1 MKYDVF
7 ISYSRKDINEVS
19 ALIETIRAEIPGLSI
34 WFDLTGIESGDEF
47 EEKIIS
53 AIDNS
58 SYVLFALSDNALQSQ
73 WTKDEIMY
81 AKNTDKKIVPILLK
95 GASLKGWFLFKFGR
109 VDCIDFS
116 NPLQKEKLLK
126 NLSDWTGKSRSHG
139 TASTPKISDDSVT
152 KKSAKSEEFPVKTPS
167 RSVSQRTPQPE
178 PLCPCGSGKL
188 FKDCHGKSLSSVS
201 KVAAD
206 NKPQTQD
213 SGDFV
218 LKVKGVEYPMV
229 FVEGG
234 TFKMGSDDSD
244 AYDDE
249 KPVHNVTLSSYCI
262 GKYEVTQELWEA
274 VMGTNPSYHLGA
286 RRPVERVSWNDC
298 QEFIR
303 KLNSLTG
310 MNFKLPTEAQWEY
323 AARGGRQGLGYNYSR
338 NYTVN
343 DVAWYVDN
351 SGRQTHDVGKK
362 SPNHLGLYDMLGNVW
377 EWCRDWKGS
386 YSHIPDTDPTGP
398 SRGTN
403 YVVRGGSY
411 SNAVS
416 YCRVSLRFSS
426 YPSSQDWTIGFRL
439 CL

>member
-116 NPLQKEKLLK
+116 NPLQKEKLLN
-126 NLSDWTGKSRSHG
+126 NLSDWTGKNRSHG

-152 KKSAKSEEFPVKTPS
+152 KKSAKSEEFPAKTPS

-234 TFKMGSDDSD
+234 TFKMGSDDRD
-244 AYDDE
+244 AYSDE
-249 KPVHNVTLSSYCI
+249 KPVHSVILSGYHI
-262 GKYEVTQELWEA
+262 GKYKVTQELWEA
-274 VMGTNPSYHLGA
+274 VMGSNPSHFKGA
-286 RRPVERVSWNDC
+286 RRPVEQVSWDDC
-298 QEFIR
+298 QVFIR

-310 MNFKLPTEAQWEY
+310 KNFKLPTEAQWEY
-323 AARGGRQGLGYNYSR
+323 AARGGKKSRGYKYSGC
-338 NYTVN
+338 NTIG
-343 DVAWYVDN
+343 DVAWYTDN
-351 SGRQTHDVGKK
+351 SGNKTHDVGTKF
-362 SPNHLGLYDMLGNVW
+362 SNELGLYDMAGNVW
-377 EWCRDWKGS
+377 EWCSDWCGY
-386 YSHIPDTDPTGP
+386 YSSSSQTNPSGP
-398 SRGTN
+398 SSGSGRV
-403 YVVRGGSY
+403 YRGGSWGHGARSCRISHRGY
-411 SNAVS
+411 SS
-416 YCRVSLRFSS
+416 PDYSS
-426 YPSSQDWTIGFRL
+426 CGLGFRL

>member
-116 NPLQKEKLLK
+116 NPLQKEKLIK

-218 LKVKGVEYPMV
+218 LKIKGVEYPMV

-234 TFKMGSDDSD
+234 TFMMGSDEG
-244 AYDDE
+244 YNE
-249 KPVHNVTLSSYCI
+249 KPHQVTLSSYCI
-262 GKYEVTQELWEA
+262 GKYEVTQELWEV
-274 VMGTNPSYHLGA
+274 VMGNNPSKFKGLSK
-286 RRPVERVSWNDC
+286 PVDHVSWDDC

-303 KLNSLTG
+303 KLNNLTG
-310 MNFKLPTEAQWEY
+310 KNFKLPTEAQWEY
-323 AARGGRQGLGYNYSR
+323 AARGGKKSNGYRYSGSDIIR
-338 NYTVN
+338 R
-343 DVAWYVDN
+343 VAWYESN
-351 SGRQTHDVGKK
+351 SGKQTHDVGTK
-362 SPNHLGLYDMLGNVW
+362 SPNELGIYDMTGNVY
-377 EWCRDWKGS
+377 EWCNDWFGS
-386 YSHIPDTDPTGP
+386 YSSSSQTNPAGP
-398 SRGTN
+398 SSGSDR
-403 YVVRGGSY
+403 VCRGGS
-411 SNAVS
+411 VS
-416 YCRVSLRFSS
+416 TMVSCCRVSFRNRNSPDD
-426 YPSSQDWTIGFRL
+426 PSGNVGLRL

>member
-126 NLSDWTGKSRSHG
+126 NLSDWTGKSRSHV

-152 KKSAKSEEFPVKTPS
+152 KKSAKSEEFPAKTPS

-188 FKDCHGKSLSSVS
+188 FKDCHGKNSPVPGTSRPVPPVAVQTKATPHRTIYDQSLESEMSIIIETLNAYKINVACITANVQSNGVMYKITPGSGTKPSAIANLYREIALALGANVVTATAYADGVALVVS
-201 KVAAD
+201 K
-206 NKPQTQD
+206 
-213 SGDFV
+213 
-218 LKVKGVEYPMV
+218 
-229 FVEGG
+229 
-234 TFKMGSDDSD
+234 
-244 AYDDE
+244 
-249 KPVHNVTLSSYCI
+249 
-262 GKYEVTQELWEA
+262 
-274 VMGTNPSYHLGA
+274 
-286 RRPVERVSWNDC
+286 
-298 QEFIR
+298 
-303 KLNSLTG
+303 
-310 MNFKLPTEAQWEY
+310 
-323 AARGGRQGLGYNYSR
+323 
-338 NYTVN
+338 
-343 DVAWYVDN
+343 
-351 SGRQTHDVGKK
+351 
-362 SPNHLGLYDMLGNVW
+362 
-377 EWCRDWKGS
+377 
-386 YSHIPDTDPTGP
+386 
-398 SRGTN
+398 
-403 YVVRGGSY
+403 
-411 SNAVS
+411 
-416 YCRVSLRFSS
+416 
-426 YPSSQDWTIGFRL
+426 
-439 CL
+439 